1 MKRIA
6 AIQVFDFKN
15 VKKGELEFKNNENY
29 PYGSVLGL
37 YGQNGS
43 GKTALI
49 EVLSLV
55 KTVLCGQSVSLD
67 FANHINVDAEFCR
80 IMIQFTVDEDEV
92 HSDIEYSFKLKKEM
106 IGKKSNT
113 NNDRKGC
120 NF

>member
-67 FANHINVDAEFCR
+67 FANHINVDASFCK
-80 IMIQFTVDEDEV
+80 IVVQFTID
-92 HSDIEYSFKLKKEM
+92 
-106 IGKKSNT
+106 
-113 NNDRKGC
+113 
-120 NF
+120 

>member
-80 IMIQFTVDEDEV
+80 IMIQFTLEFD
-92 HSDIEYSFKLKKEM
+92 S
-106 IGKKSNT
+106 
-113 NNDRKGC
+113 
-120 NF
+120 